1 MSTQNK
7 NCFRSQGGAVI
18 EMKFK
23 QPGPSLTPVTGISHK
38 ILSDES
44 SLPKLEIRAESHGLN
59 ERYYFYD

>member
-1 MSTQNK
+1 
-7 NCFRSQGGAVI
+7 VI